1 MATEAPQADTQ
12 APASPSGGGIPRK
25 PMSDSPG
32 AFRIGALQD
41 PMRKRYGKFLFYGA
55 PGVGKTTLAGTAVDV
70 EPMRDVLAIQ
80 FEGGEEVLLDNPRIE
95 NSDLIDVVRI
105 NSMNQLVKL
114 YNYLTNHCRARD
126 RGDEEML
133 IKMQN
138 AVFYGDVDATGAPTN
153 PVLHAEDRIRLYH
166 TVIIDS
172 LTEVE
177 AANLATTLNLDAQG
191 IEVGGDA
198 SVAGWDEYRKNNHT
212 MQRNIRAFRDLD
224 MNVIFIC
231 AQSYNQDEMKR
242 FHYAP
247 AMTGKLTTQV
257 QGFVDI
263 VGWMIVGQT
272 ETGKPER
279 RLAVQPHTGP
289 KADAKNRFAKYPDPY
304 FIDPKMSNI
313 MLGCGLL
320 TKEAKK

>member
-1 MATEAPQADTQ
+1 MATAPEETK
-12 APASPSGGGIPRK
+12 APAQVGTGIPRK
-25 PMSDSPG
+25 PLSDSPG
-32 AFRIGALQD
+32 AFRIGALMD
-41 PMRKRYGKFLFYGA
+41 PMRRRYGKFLFYGS
-55 PGVGKTTLAGTAVDV
+55 PGTGKTTLAGTAVDV

-80 FEGGEEVLLDNPRIE
+80 FEGGEEVLLDNPRIK

-105 NSMNQLVKL
+105 NSMAQLVKL
-114 YNYLTNHCRARD
+114 YNFLTNHCRARD
-126 RGDEEML
+126 RDDEDML
-133 IKMQN
+133 ILMQN
-138 AVFYGDVDATGAPTN
+138 AVFHGDVDATGQPN
-153 PVLHAEDRIRLYH
+153 NKVLHAEDRLRKYH

-198 SVAGWDEYRKNNHT
+198 QTAGWDEYRKNNHT

-242 FHYAP
+242 FHYTP

-257 QGFVDI
+257 QGFVDLVGWLI
-263 VGWMIVGQT
+263 VGANDKGL
-272 ETGKPER
+272 PER

-289 KADAKNRFAKYPDPY
+289 KADAKNRFAKWPDPY
-304 FIDPKMSNI
+304 FIDPKMSSI
-313 MLGCGLL
+313 MVGCGLL
-320 TKEAKK
+320 TPTETKKSS